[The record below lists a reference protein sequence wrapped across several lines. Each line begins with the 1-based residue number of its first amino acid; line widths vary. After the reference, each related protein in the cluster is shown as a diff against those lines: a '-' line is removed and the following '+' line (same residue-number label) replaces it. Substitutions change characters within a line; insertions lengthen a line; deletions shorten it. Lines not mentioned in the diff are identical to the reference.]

1 MTRYLGI
8 DYGSK
13 RIGLSIGDDQ
23 INIASPLHTLVVEGH
38 VKNQVACVRKV
49 EDEYDIDAFVV
60 GLAKN
65 MDNTEGKQAKLCR
78 AFGDALIKATGK
90 KVHYFDERLSTHAA
104 DELLRPAELTRK
116 KKKNILDSVAAQVIL
131 QCFLDAR
138 TNQSAP

>member
-23 INIASPLHTLVVEGH
+23 LNIASPLQTLIVKNH
-38 VKNQVACVRKV
+38 VKGQVLSVMKIA
-49 EDEYDIDAFVV
+49 DEYEVDAFVV

-78 AFGDALIKATGK
+78 VFGDALLKASGK
-90 KVHYFDERLSTHAA
+90 EVQYFDERLSTHAA

-116 KKKNILDSVAAQVIL
+116 KKKNIRDSVAAQVIL
-131 QCFLDAR
+131 QCFLD
-138 TNQSAP
+138 TQNHSANP